1 MLEWVKSENHSSDH
15 HNTSTGFA
23 YTLYMRTY
31 KYYINYVML
40 ITWYAWQSHVIF
52 RRVSIIWI
60 ILSEMLNR

>member
-23 YTLYMRTY
+23 YNLYMRTY

-40 ITWYAWQSHVIF
+40 ITLYAWQSHVIF
-52 RRVSIIWI
+52 SSSFYTMDII
-60 ILSEMLNR
+60 STAN